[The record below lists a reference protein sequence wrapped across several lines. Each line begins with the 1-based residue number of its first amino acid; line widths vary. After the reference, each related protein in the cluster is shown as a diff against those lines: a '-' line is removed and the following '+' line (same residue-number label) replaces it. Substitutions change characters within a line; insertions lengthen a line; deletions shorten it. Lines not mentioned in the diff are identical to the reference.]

1 VTVSIYHLLR
11 TLFFLIPAIG
21 FYTIV
26 AGTVGPISALWDPVG
41 RFGNSVMRTWSWLVL
56 VTTGVRVDVS
66 GLDRLVPGATY
77 VFVSNHQSMY
87 DIPAIFRGLPYQLRI
102 IAKQSLGWVPFL
114 GWHLRWT
121 GHVLVNR
128 RHPDRSGILR
138 QWRSLVAQQVS
149 LVVFP
154 EGTRS
159 ADGRVGKF
167 KAGSFAVAIEAG
179 VPVVPISVVGSR
191 FVLRKGEL
199 TTRPGFVQLTLHAP
213 IDTRDGTW
221 SSTVNDARR
230 LAAQAQQVIAEA
242 VERIE
247 RERVPWPSR

>member
-1 VTVSIYHLLR
+1 
-11 TLFFLIPAIG
+11 
-21 FYTIV
+21 V
-26 AGTVGPISALWDPVG
+26 AGIVGPLSSLWDPTG
-41 RFGNSVMRTWSWLVL
+41 RFGNTVMRTWSWLVL
-56 VTTGVRVDVS
+56 VTTGVRVEVS

-87 DIPAIFRGLPYQLRI
+87 DIPAIFRWLPYQLRI
-102 IAKQSLGWVPFL
+102 IAKQSLGSVPFV

-128 RHPDRSGILR
+128 GRPDRSGILR
-138 QWRSLVAQQVS
+138 QWHRLVEQHAS

-159 ADGRVGKF
+159 ADGRVGPF
-167 KAGSFAVAIEAG
+167 KAGSFVLAIEAG
-179 VPVVPISVVGSR
+179 LPVVPISVVGSR

-199 TTRPGFVQLTLHAP
+199 TTRPGFVQVTIHPP

-221 SSTVNDARR
+221 SQTIDEARR
-230 LAAQAQQVIAEA
+230 LADQVRLVIAES

-247 RERVPWPSR
+247 REHSPWPST

>member
-11 TLFFLIPAIG
+11 TLFFLIPVIG
-21 FYTIV
+21 CYTIV
-26 AGTVGPISALWDPVG
+26 AGTIGPISSVWDHTG
-41 RFGNSVMRTWSWLVL
+41 RFGNTVFRTWSWLVL
-56 VTTGVRVDVS
+56 VTTGVRVEVS

-87 DIPAIFRGLPYQLRI
+87 DIPVIFRWLPYQLRI
-102 IAKQSLGWVPFL
+102 IAKQSLGSVPFL

-128 RHPDRSGILR
+128 RRPDRSGILR
-138 QWRSLVAQQVS
+138 HWRKLVEQHVS

-159 ADGRVGKF
+159 ADGRVAPF
-167 KAGSFAVAIEAG
+167 KAGSFALAIEAG
-179 VPVVPISVVGSR
+179 LPVVPMSVAGSR

-199 TTRPGFVQLTLHAP
+199 TTRPGFVQLTIHAP
-213 IDTRDGTW
+213 IDTCDGTW
-221 SSTVNDARR
+221 SPTVDEARR
-230 LAAQAQQVIAEA
+230 LARQAQQVIADA
-242 VERIE
+242 VERVE
-247 RERVPWPSR
+247 RERCPWPSR